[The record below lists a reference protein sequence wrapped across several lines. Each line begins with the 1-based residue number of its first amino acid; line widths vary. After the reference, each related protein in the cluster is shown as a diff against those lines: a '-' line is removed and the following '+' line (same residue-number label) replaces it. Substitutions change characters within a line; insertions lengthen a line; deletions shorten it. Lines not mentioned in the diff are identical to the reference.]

1 MSNCGESFKK
11 NIVNSGMGKLY
22 IVSTPIGNLDDMT
35 FRAIETLKSV
45 DLIAAEDT
53 RHTRELLNHFGIDTK
68 LTSYHEHN
76 KYDKADEIIEMLKA
90 GDDVAIV
97 TDAGTPIVSD
107 PGDELVKKA
116 ISQNIEVT
124 AIPGCCAAINAL
136 VLSGLNSK
144 SFVFVGFLND
154 DNKKLKEQLASLKD
168 ETKTMIFYLSP
179 HDVIKDLRI
188 LIDTFGEMRF
198 ASISREM
205 TKIHEETIRGT
216 LKELLS
222 DFENRDIRGE
232 FVLVVEGID
241 KSVIKEREIRQWLKL
256 SVKEHYDKYIAEG
269 LDDKDALKRVAKD
282 RNVDKREI
290 YRELKI
296 K

>member
-1 MSNCGESFKK
+1 M
-11 NIVNSGMGKLY
+11 NSGMGKLY
-22 IVSTPIGNLDDMT
+22 IVSTPIGNLEDMT
-35 FRAIETLKSV
+35 FRAIETLKAV

-53 RHTRELLNHFGIDTK
+53 RHTRELLNHFNIETK

-76 KYDKADEIIEMLKA
+76 KYDKADEIIKKIKEGLN
-90 GDDVAIV
+90 VAIV

-116 ISQNIEVT
+116 IAENIEVT
-124 AIPGCCAAINAL
+124 AVPGCCAAINAL

-144 SFVFVGFLND
+144 SFVFVGFLAD
-154 DNKKLKEQLASLKD
+154 DNKKLKEQLDELKN
-168 ETKTMIFYLSP
+168 ETRTMIFYISP
-179 HDVIKDLRI
+179 HDVIKNLKL
-188 LIDTFGEMRF
+188 LIDTFGEMRL

-205 TKIHEETIRGT
+205 TKIHEETVRGT
-216 LKELLS
+216 LKELLTN
-222 DFENRDIRGE
+222 FESRDIKGE
-232 FVLVVEGID
+232 FVLVVDGID
-241 KSVIKEREIRQWLKL
+241 KNIIKELETEKWLKL